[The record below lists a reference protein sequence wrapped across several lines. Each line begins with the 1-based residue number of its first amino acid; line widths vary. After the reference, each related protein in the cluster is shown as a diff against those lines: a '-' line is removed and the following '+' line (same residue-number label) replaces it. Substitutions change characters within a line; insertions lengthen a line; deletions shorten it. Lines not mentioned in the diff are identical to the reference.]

1 MSMQAKSKLRQNIWR
16 LVLITIAGSVIYGL
30 PYFRSYYYDIYL
42 DTYHLTNTQMGMFG
56 SMFGILGMISYLFG
70 GVVADMFSP
79 RKLMS
84 LSMVLTGLGG
94 LLHLMNPSYGMLL
107 FIYLLWGLTSLFAF
121 WPSLLKVLRE
131 IASDNEQSKAYGFMD
146 GGRGIVNVVHLAI
159 TLAIF
164 NYLSKKISNLAGLNG
179 VIIFYSVVV
188 ILLGIL
194 LFIIMKD
201 TDTDSSQH
209 TTEKYSFKQ
218 IITVLKI
225 PAVWILSLIL
235 CCTYTMNIAFYYFTP
250 YATSTFGITA
260 TAGAMI
266 TMLAQYI
273 RPIAAFSGGII
284 ADKIGRAKI
293 MNFTFSIM
301 AISTFVIVFFNNL
314 NTLIFITLCIVI
326 YFGMYAG
333 YSIVFSM
340 MNEGGIPINVS
351 GTAIG
356 LICTLGYLPEV
367 FVSPIA
373 GTLLDKMGEQGYKPF
388 LTGVGI
394 IMLIGL
400 FSLSIWRHYL
410 KTLKKK

>member
-1 MSMQAKSKLRQNIWR
+1 
-16 LVLITIAGSVIYGL
+16 
-30 PYFRSYYYDIYL
+30 
-42 DTYHLTNTQMGMFG
+42 
-56 SMFGILGMISYLFG
+56 
-70 GVVADMFSP
+70 
-79 RKLMS
+79 
-84 LSMVLTGLGG
+84 
-94 LLHLMNPSYGMLL
+94 
-107 FIYLLWGLTSLFAF
+107 
-121 WPSLLKVLRE
+121 
-131 IASDNEQSKAYGFMD
+131 
-146 GGRGIVNVVHLAI
+146 
-159 TLAIF
+159 
-164 NYLSKKISNLAGLNG
+164 
-179 VIIFYSVVV
+179 
-188 ILLGIL
+188 
-194 LFIIMKD
+194 
-201 TDTDSSQH
+201 
-209 TTEKYSFKQ
+209 
-218 IITVLKI
+218 
-225 PAVWILSLIL
+225 
-235 CCTYTMNIAFYYFTP
+235 
-250 YATSTFGITA
+250 
-260 TAGAMI
+260 
-266 TMLAQYI
+266 MLAQYI

-410 KTLKKK
+410 KNSKKRNNF